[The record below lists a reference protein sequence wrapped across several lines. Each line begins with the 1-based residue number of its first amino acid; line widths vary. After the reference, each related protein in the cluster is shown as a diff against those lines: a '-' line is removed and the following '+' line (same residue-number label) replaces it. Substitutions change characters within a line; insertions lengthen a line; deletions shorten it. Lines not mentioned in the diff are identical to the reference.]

1 MQILVLAT
9 PHNFIFFFPQASRLQ
24 WKLEEEDKAI
34 WKEEIFFFVNREVL
48 LLSVFKT
55 TDL

>member
-34 WKEEIFFFVNREVL
+34 WKKEVFLVNREVL